1 VYLIKD
7 NYTYKNNVGK
17 IENVEMAFEIKSE
30 FRGKNQ
36 TPFDGSLKEHSPNE
50 NVIVTTNSKMNDVD
64 RAKNAAHEL
73 YGHAELFSKGKD
85 HKHQYVNEDGKFIEK
100 NQDLKIQIKGR
111 TEETIKNILENEK

>member
-1 VYLIKD
+1 MNDKRVFVYLVKD

-50 NVIVTTNSKMNDVD
+50 NVIHYDNKA
-64 RAKNAAHEL
+64 REL
-73 YGHAELFSKGKD
+73 LGEPK
-85 HKHQYVNEDGKFIEK
+85 
-100 NQDLKIQIKGR
+100 
-111 TEETIKNILENEK
+111 